1 MIRSFADIATEDLFN
16 GRNTSAAR
24 RACPISL
31 WSIVQRKLD
40 QLDSVVLLSELRVPP
55 GNNLEALRGNRKG
68 QYSIRVNER
77 YRICFRWLQNEA
89 NSVEVVDYHH

>member
-1 MIRSFADIATEDLFN
+1 MIRSFVDQATEDIFN

-24 RACPISL
+24 KACPIRL
-31 WSIVQRKLD
+31 WSIVRRKLD
-40 QLDSVVLLSELRVPP
+40 QLDSVVLLSELRIPP

-68 QYSIRVNER
+68 QYSIRINER

-89 NSVEVVDYHH
+89 DSVEVVDYHH